1 MRFVRALPALFALAL
16 SPLALAAPCAGFTDA
31 DDASSFCASVEW
43 MRNRGIT
50 LGCAT
55 NLYCPAESVN
65 RLQLA
70 VFLDRMGNVV
80 FQQGGNAF
88 GATAV
93 LGTIDQAPVE
103 IHAA

>member
-1 MRFVRALPALFALAL
+1 MPFVRALLGLVALAL
-16 SPLALAAPCAGFTDA
+16 SPLALAAPCAGFTDV
-31 DDASSFCASVEW
+31 DDASPFCTSVEW

-55 NLYCPAESVN
+55 NLYCPADPVD

-70 VFLDRMGNVV
+70 VFLGRMGNVV

-93 LGTIDQAPVE
+93 LNTIDQAPVE